1 MSPTSYLTAPPRTCI
16 LPNAEELSYAP
27 GAASEPLNRT
37 TRQPRKLASDE
48 VEGAAIEQIQD
59 PRIFPASG
67 NPKSLA
73 EERAFSELVYEH
85 DIHVVST

>member
-1 MSPTSYLTAPPRTCI
+1 MKSRVRQ
-16 LPNAEELSYAP
+16 
-27 GAASEPLNRT
+27 LNKSKIREYFQ
-37 TRQPRKLASDE
+37 R
-48 VEGAAIEQIQD
+48 
-59 PRIFPASG
+59 ASG